1 MRIRLSAATAI
12 LLALAAFTFQSVSAA
27 PEPQRR
33 SVSAGKQAAK
43 TRTAQKQV
51 SKKTPK
57 KTAEKTVIRKA
68 GNSSK
73 AVSRGAAADK
83 TAIEARR
90 AETQS
95 RIEEVRSSISQKS
108 SVKKKLEVGN
118 QNPTGSA
125 VPPKAAAGEGKI
137 RAHAE
142 EPGKNGARAGK

>member
-95 RIEEVRSSISQKS
+95 RIEEVRSSISQKFR
-108 SVKKKLEVGN
+108 
-118 QNPTGSA
+118 Q
-125 VPPKAAAGEGKI
+125 
-137 RAHAE
+137 E
-142 EPGKNGARAGK
+142 EA